1 MIPIEQKKEGKLII
15 DLINNLMPWEKTD
28 FKSWFLDEMCNN
40 NELDE
45 ICEQLG
51 YVDPDNVDYVK
62 EVIDQNM
69 ETDVLDEMYEN
80 DICDY
85 LLESINF
92 DDDLSYMIEKANI
105 SDVVKAFNNLNESK
119 RKEFINEIIIEM
131 FNEYIKN
138 K

>member
-15 DLINNLMPWEKTD
+15 DLINNLMPWEQAD
-28 FKSWFLDEMCNN
+28 FKSWFIAEMCNN
-40 NELDE
+40 NEFDE
-45 ICEQLG
+45 ICKQLG
-51 YVDPDNVDYVK
+51 YVNSDEIDCVK

-85 LLESINF
+85 LLNCIDF
-92 DDDLSYMIEKANI
+92 DDDLSYMIEKADI
-105 SDVVKAFNNLNESK
+105 SDVVKAFNNLNKHK
-119 RKEFINEIIIEM
+119 RKEFINEIVVEM